1 MRAPRPPQSAAD
13 IVMVRSRAE
22 MDDFIRLPYQLYRAH
37 PHWVAPLEV
46 ERRQFLNPRRNPYLR
61 ESDVS
66 YFLAR
71 RGRAPVGRVAAI
83 IGPDGPARQRQGY
96 VGFFE
101 CTEDPAVARALWE
114 QAMAWL
120 RERDVQTVMG
130 PMNPNMH
137 HECGLLVDG
146 FDDAPRIGMPYNP
159 PYYPDLF
166 AAGGFTP
173 VKELLSWRLSPTD
186 PRLKRWAGY
195 RDMPRRKGG
204 LTVRAANWRRFSSE
218 SDLVRELYHACWQDN
233 WGFAPATDAEFTYL
247 ARQIRLLAPT
257 GVRIV
262 EHAGTP
268 VGFSILLPDFNQ
280 ALAPARGRLTRYG
293 WPVGAWRV
301 WQGRHAI
308 TRGRVM
314 ALGVR
319 EDSRAQGATLALVTD
334 AVAGALS
341 RGWNELDVSW
351 VLEDNRAAN
360 KPLAAAGATIHRRH
374 RLYAR
379 CVRHS
384 EPCSCLAAHAHPALD
399 TQPPRGPETLPR
411 PAP

>member
-1 MRAPRPPQSAAD
+1 MSRLMRAPRPPQGAAD
-13 IVMVRSRAE
+13 IVMVRSRAD

-46 ERRQFLNPRRNPYLR
+46 ERRRFLNPRRNPYLR
-61 ESDVS
+61 QSDVG

-71 RGRAPVGRVAAI
+71 RGRVPVGRVATI
-83 IGPDGPARQRQGY
+83 IGPDGPASQRQGC

-114 QAMAWL
+114 QAVAWL
-120 RERDVQTVMG
+120 RERDVQTVTG

-159 PYYPDLF
+159 PYYSDLF
-166 AAGGFTP
+166 TAGGFTP
-173 VKELLSWRLSPTD
+173 VKDLLSWRLSPTN
-186 PRLKRWAGY
+186 PKLKQWAGY
-195 RDMPRRKGG
+195 GDMLRRKRG
-204 LTVRAANWRRFSSE
+204 LTVRAANRRRFRSE
-218 SDLVRELYHACWQDN
+218 SDLVRELYHASWQDN
-233 WGFAPATDAEFTYL
+233 WGFTPATDAEFTYL
-247 ARQIRLLAPT
+247 ARQIRLLALS

-262 EHAGTP
+262 EHEGTP

-280 ALAPARGRLTRYG
+280 ALACARGHLTRHG
-293 WPVGAWRV
+293 WPVGAWSV
-301 WQGRHAI
+301 WQGRRAI

-319 EDSRAQGATLALVTD
+319 EGSRAQGATFVLVAD
-334 AVAGALS
+334 AVASALT
-341 RGWNELDVSW
+341 RGWNEVDVSW
-351 VLEDNRAAN
+351 VLEDNQAAN
-360 KPLAAAGATIHRRH
+360 KLMAALGATVHKRH

-384 EPCSCLAAHAHPALD
+384 EPCSCLTALTHTAQEAARAAHA
-399 TQPPRGPETLPR
+399 
-411 PAP
+411 

>member
-1 MRAPRPPQSAAD
+1 M
-13 IVMVRSRAE
+13 MVRSRAD

-46 ERRQFLNPRRNPYLR
+46 ERRQFLIPRRNPYLR
-61 ESDVS
+61 QSDVG

-83 IGPDGPARQRQGY
+83 IGPDGPASQRQGY

-114 QAMAWL
+114 QAVAWL
-120 RERDVQTVMG
+120 RERDVQTVTG

-146 FDDAPRIGMPYNP
+146 FGDAPRIGMPYNP
-159 PYYPDLF
+159 PYYADLF
-166 AAGGFTP
+166 VAGGFTP
-173 VKELLSWRLSPTD
+173 VKDLLSWRLSPTSRKVRQLTGFAD
-186 PRLKRWAGY
+186 MLKL
-195 RDMPRRKGG
+195 KHG
-204 LTVRAANWRRFSSE
+204 LTVRLADWRCFRSE

-247 ARQIRLLAPT
+247 ARQVRLLAPT

-262 EHAGTP
+262 EHEGTP

-301 WQGRHAI
+301 WRGRRAI
-308 TRGRVM
+308 TRGRLM
-314 ALGVR
+314 ALGVP
-319 EDSRAQGATLALVTD
+319 EDNRVKGAALALLSD
-334 AVAGALS
+334 ALDMARKHS
-341 RGWNELDVSW
+341 WNEVDVSW
-351 VLEDNRAAN
+351 VLEDNQAAN
-360 KPLAAAGATIHRRH
+360 KPLAAAGATIHKRH

-384 EPCSCLAAHAHPALD
+384 EPCSCLAAHAHPALEA
-399 TQPPRGPETLPR
+399 TH
-411 PAP
+411 AAYV

>member
-1 MRAPRPPQSAAD
+1 
-13 IVMVRSRAE
+13 
-22 MDDFIRLPYQLYRAH
+22 MDDFIRLPYQLYKAH

-46 ERRQFLNPRRNPYLR
+46 ERRQFLDPRRNPYLR
-61 ESDVS
+61 QSEVG
-66 YFLAR
+66 YFVAR
-71 RGRAPVGRVAAI
+71 RGRVPVGRVAAI
-83 IGPDGPARQRQGY
+83 IGPDGPARGHRGY

-101 CTEDPAVARALWE
+101 CAEDPAVARALWE
-114 QAMAWL
+114 RAVAWL
-120 RERDVQTVMG
+120 RERDMHTVTG

-159 PYYPDLF
+159 PYYTDLF
-166 AAGGFTP
+166 AAGGLTP
-173 VKELLSWRLSPTD
+173 VKELLSWRLSPTS
-186 PRLKRWAGY
+186 RKVTRWAGHS
-195 RDMPRRKGG
+195 DLLRRRRG
-204 LTVRAANWRRFSSE
+204 LTVRAADWRRFDSE
-218 SDLVRELYHACWQDN
+218 CDLVRALYHACWQEN

-262 EHAGTP
+262 EHEGTP

-280 ALAPARGRLTRYG
+280 ALAPARGHLTRFG

-301 WQGRHAI
+301 WRGSRAI
-308 TRGRVM
+308 TRGRLM

-319 EDSRAQGATLALVTD
+319 EDSRAQGATLALAAD
-334 AVAGALS
+334 AVASSLT

-351 VLEDNRAAN
+351 VLEDNEAAN
-360 KPLAAAGATIHRRH
+360 RTLAVVGATVHKRH

-384 EPCSCLAAHAHPALD
+384 EPCSCLPALSHTAQEAVHAAH
-399 TQPPRGPETLPR
+399 T
-411 PAP
+411 